1 MNKCSQQFGLSMWV
15 ENIFWDWIYYANP
28 CGDDCNLTSF
38 KIFSTVPL
46 NSLPSSMLSFHVPLH
61 GGKKVT
67 FSSCRRCKTT
77 EYTAFTNFGI
87 LRVFGIQVTSNHT
100 SYLSFLGRHHIFR
113 PAKSTQ
119 KNCLETKQR
128 KFYFVYHTQCFSVFV
143 CILGAW
149 YFNWHIRFLVVVL
162 SFLERNWYLKVSRLE
177 KKVRYRR

>member
-61 GGKKVT
+61 GGEKVT
-67 FSSCRRCKTT
+67 FLVA
-77 EYTAFTNFGI
+77 EAFTNFEI
-87 LRVFGIQVTSNHT
+87 LGVFGIQKFKSPVTIPHICHFWDAT
-100 SYLSFLGRHHIFR
+100 IFLGLQKV
-113 PAKSTQ
+113 PK
-119 KNCLETKQR
+119 KNCLATKQR

-162 SFLERNWYLKVSRLE
+162 SFLEHNWYLKVSRLE